1 MRVFTKP
8 LMRFTHFLLNHCKIH
23 LDDKE
28 VDKQADYVEVPLRL
42 MMHGVPR
49 ELVDRATPDQLRIMM
64 NIVNRDTDQL
74 GVFIA
79 NNVGHLFGSDDSDE

>member
-1 MRVFTKP
+1 
-8 LMRFTHFLLNHCKIH
+8 
-23 LDDKE
+23 
-28 VDKQADYVEVPLRL
+28 

-64 NIVNRDTDQL
+64 NVVNRDTDQL

-79 NNVGHLFGSDDSDE
+79 NNVGHLLGSDDSDE

>member
-8 LMRFTHFLLNHCKIH
+8 LMRFAHFLQNLCKIH

-28 VDKQADYVEVPLRL
+28 VEQQADYAEIPLRL
-42 MMHGVPR
+42 LMHGVPR
-49 ELVDRATPDQLRIMM
+49 DLVETATPDQLRIMM
-64 NIVNRDTDQL
+64 NIVNRDTDQM

-79 NNVGHLFGSDDSDE
+79 NNVGHLFGSDDSNE